1 MLPEWTEDVVDG
13 LSGEWSVIELWRQGP
28 QQRLEQPS
36 PHSERVLVVGRAAVR
51 GKRLFFSFL
60 FFWRG
65 GRRFILKPKIC
76 QDRLGTNIGKQTSK
90 RDSFSAY
97 REA

>member
-1 MLPEWTEDVVDG
+1 MLPEWTDDVNDG

-51 GKRLFFSFL
+51 GKHLFFL
-60 FFWRG
+60 G
-65 GRRFILKPKIC
+65 G
-76 QDRLGTNIGKQTSK
+76 GGAVS
-90 RDSFSAY
+90 Y
-97 REA
+97 